1 MAAYSKDREMFFISN
16 IRQLL
21 AIDPQMSAVE
31 MQNQL
36 ADNGLNLD
44 REYIGRLAKKYLT
57 ARIHRLDLQTQKKAI
72 AQIHD
77 ILTETTRRMWPI
89 LLAKTSTSKEKIA
102 AAGEIREAHH
112 LAYKL
117 MQEAGY
123 FEPPKLGTI
132 EVNVHHDQTVDALM
146 ADIRKLWDA
155 PLPTVALVVPEITET
170 DHGAIPTP

>member
-21 AIDPQMSAVE
+21 AIDPQMSTVE

-89 LLAKTSTSKEKIA
+89 QIGRASC
-102 AAGEIREAHH
+102 RER
-112 LAYKL
+112 
-117 MQEAGY
+117 
-123 FEPPKLGTI
+123 
-132 EVNVHHDQTVDALM
+132 V
-146 ADIRKLWDA
+146 
-155 PLPTVALVVPEITET
+155 
-170 DHGAIPTP
+170 